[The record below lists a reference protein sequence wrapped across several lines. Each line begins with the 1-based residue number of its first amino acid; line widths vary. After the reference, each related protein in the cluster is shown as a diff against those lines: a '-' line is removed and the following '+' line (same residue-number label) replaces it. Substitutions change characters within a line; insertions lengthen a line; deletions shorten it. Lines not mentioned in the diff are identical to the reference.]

1 MKNKVFVVVVLLAV
15 LLFSACSSS
24 SGVLTVQDA
33 WARPAVVGENA
44 AAYFTIENG
53 TGSNDSLLSIS
64 SDIAAAAELHMSMT
78 HDNGV
83 MSMEMQ
89 DAVQI
94 PARDQV
100 EFKPGGLHVMLVDIN
115 RDLSIGDTI
124 SLTLHFQT
132 AGDVIIDVSVQEP

>member
-15 LLFSACSSS
+15 LLINACSSS
-24 SGVLTVQDA
+24 SGVLTVRDA

>member
-115 RDLSIGDTI
+115 RDLSSDDTI